1 MRIVDGRVAQLG
13 DGDSSAEHCLTC
25 QSVPLSELTLAL

>member
-1 MRIVDGRVAQLG
+1 MRVVDGNVARL
-13 DGDSSAEHCLTC
+13 DGDHSATDQCLTC

>member
-1 MRIVDGRVAQLG
+1 MRVVDGNVVQLG
-13 DGDSSAEHCLTC
+13 GCDSATGQCLTC